1 MTEAPKAPESP
12 PIAET
17 PTLGTILVV
26 DDDASNLASLVKVF
40 SKMNLR
46 VHAATGG
53 REALEILRKYPAQV
67 VLTDL
72 MMPDVSGVDLLKNI
86 KAIMPETEVVIMT
99 AYGTIERA
107 VEAVREGAWD
117 FVTKPFR
124 RAQIERIVARV
135 LEKQALL
142 AENRALRAE
151 LADARGARTM
161 GGIVG
166 NSPALRR
173 VLETARQAA
182 PSTATVL
189 LLGESG
195 TGKELFARAI
205 HQLSTRTDR
214 PFVAVNCGAL
224 PESIIEAELFGAER
238 GAFTGAHQTRDG
250 RFARAH
256 RGTLFLDEIGELS
269 NHVQVKLLRVLQSGE
284 FERVGGTETLRVDC
298 RIIAATNLDLAA
310 QVKAGEFREDLF
322 YRLNVIP
329 ISLPPLRARR
339 EDIALLA
346 DTFLRCYAEK
356 NGRKPLELSQAALG
370 RLLEYPWPGNVREL
384 ENTIERAVVLS
395 KSDRLGLIDE
405 SDLPESMVGAS
416 PLQEMLT
423 FAVGTPLEEVERRM
437 IRETLKQ
444 TGGDKRRAAQLL
456 GIATRTIYRKL
467 D

>member
-1 MTEAPKAPESP
+1 
-12 PIAET
+12 
-17 PTLGTILVV
+17 
-26 DDDASNLASLVKVF
+26 
-40 SKMNLR
+40 
-46 VHAATGG
+46 
-53 REALEILRKYPAQV
+53 
-67 VLTDL
+67 
-72 MMPDVSGVDLLKNI
+72 MPDVSGVDLLKNI

-205 HQLSTRTDR
+205 HQISTRTDR